1 MDEKTAELRDIFIDV
16 TDGETVTER
25 QEDARGSLTEDD
37 ERIDERIDD
46 VVARMRE
53 QFDFDTD
60 LSTGTLREVARGY
73 HDDEDDGTIAERI
86 DVDEE
91 TVVTARHDLHLLRE
105 EETEGPFEL
114 SRLRELRNDEH
125 DRTDEDLAAELDT
138 DVGTLHTYNAV
149 VDTQNE
155 KRSVNDRFADEFA
168 ELLTDADLQD
178 HTETVN
184 DDGLEEATE
193 GMETDV
199 SF

>member
-25 QEDARGSLTEDD
+25 QEDARGSLTEDED
-37 ERIDERIDD
+37 RIDERLDD

-53 QFDFDTD
+53 QFDFRTD
-60 LSTGTLREVARGY
+60 LSTGDLRRVVRGFY
-73 HDDEDDGTIAERI
+73 DDEDDATIA
-86 DVDEE
+86 DALDTDEG

-105 EETEGPFEL
+105 AETDGPFEFA
-114 SRLRELRNDEH
+114 RLRELRNEEQEY
-125 DRTDEDLAAELDT
+125 TDAELAAELGVSEATLDT
-138 DVGTLHTYNAV
+138 YEAV

-178 HTETVN
+178 HTESVE
-184 DDGLEEATE
+184 DDGLQEATE

>member
-25 QEDARGSLTEDD
+25 QEDERGSLTEDE
-37 ERIDERIDD
+37 ERIVERLDD
-46 VVARMRE
+46 IVGRMRE
-53 QFDFDTD
+53 QFSFESD
-60 LSTGTLREVARGY
+60 LTTEQLRCVVQGY
-73 HDDEDDGTIAERI
+73 YDGADDAVIADALDVER
-86 DVDEE
+86 E

-105 EETEGPFEL
+105 EETDGPFEFA
-114 SRLRELRNDEH
+114 RLRELRNDDQE
-125 DRTDEDLAAELDT
+125 RTAGEMADELD
-138 DVGTLHTYNAV
+138 VSESTLRQYGAV
-149 VDTQNE
+149 VDTQNR

-178 HTETVN
+178 HTESVE
-184 DDGLEEATE
+184 DDGLDEATE